1 MQRRLAQLHS
11 AMGDGTTAMEPLG
24 PADAPQ
30 VPPPRIGVD
39 AGARDVPKK
48 PWATRPLWLMAALLL
63 AGFVIGA
70 LSQRQSS
77 ASEPLERN
85 PIEAMS
91 TAQASSSTPVSP
103 VEPAATTP
111 SEDDA
116 IRDMLERW
124 RLDWSRRDVP
134 AYLGH
139 YSTQFEPATGIAR
152 AQWAEQ
158 RQQALLN
165 RPAIRIEMQDLRIE
179 RPNPQEARVHFL
191 QTYLSGR
198 YQENAQPKTLRLLQ
212 EDGGWRIAGE
222 WQGSGPAQ
230 TPSKP

>member
-1 MQRRLAQLHS
+1 MKEELSMSSSSPPPGTNGDVQPAMQRRLAQLHS
-11 AMGDGTTAMEPLG
+11 AMGDGATA
-24 PADAPQ
+24 A
-30 VPPPRIGVD
+30 VPVGTANAASIEQPRSE
-39 AGARDVPKK
+39 ASARTLNVQKR
-48 PWATRPLWLMAALLL
+48 PWAAKPLWLMAALLL
-63 AGFVIGA
+63 AGFVIGT

-85 PIEAMS
+85 PVEA
-91 TAQASSSTPVSP
+91 TPTVQALSSTPAP
-103 VEPAATTP
+103 LAEPGATKP
-111 SEDDA
+111 SKDDA

-134 AYLGH
+134 AYLAH
-139 YSTQFEPATGIAR
+139 YSTQFEPATGIGR

-198 YQENAQPKTLRLLQ
+198 
-212 EDGGWRIAGE
+212 
-222 WQGSGPAQ
+222 
-230 TPSKP
+230 